1 MATPVTAPQTSPL
14 QVNIYDG
21 TRQTISGGVQ
31 ILYTITDGNSKCL
44 FRDDRA
50 PGAVFHVPFYDNAGD
65 NYTVLAYAD
74 GCEQAGFSPIA
85 CSPGV
90 HQMVDI
96 MLLKKS
102 AGFNFAAAQWDK
114 LAASNPLLSGILAH
128 GAGSDAAARD
138 RYTQLM
144 ENRPAVLACLFNIT
158 TAMAAIPL
166 RDGNPLQY
174 FKELI
179 WDDTMA
185 QDRFYG
191 WADPTLYDEV
201 KLAAT
206 HGVFSREL
214 GFDLFHS
221 GATDS
226 YKQIQFGEAN
236 VQLTFHANDKQV
248 IDGLT
253 CIRME
258 PDIDYYKDLAAHAL
272 LEVVVNG
279 ISGSLTDP
287 RQVYVLRWM
296 AGRHAGVPEFDPPYV
311 IA

>member
-1 MATPVTAPQTSPL
+1 MATVATAPQTSPL

-21 TRQTISGGVQ
+21 TRQAIAGDVP
-31 ILYTITDGNSKCL
+31 ILYTITDGGNNQLLRNS
-44 FRDDRA
+44 RP
-50 PGAVFHVPFYDNAGD
+50 PGTVFDVPFYDNLFD
-65 NYTVLAYAD
+65 NYTVLTFAD
-74 GCEQAGFSPIA
+74 GYDQAGFTPIA

-90 HQMVDI
+90 HQMLDV
-96 MLLKKS
+96 MLLKKN
-102 AGFNFAAAQWDK
+102 AGFNFAAAQWDR

-128 GAGSDAAARD
+128 GAADDNAARD
-138 RYTQLM
+138 RYSQLM
-144 ENRPAVLACLFNIT
+144 EERSAVLACLLNIT

-166 RDGNPLQY
+166 RTGSPLNY

-185 QDRFYG
+185 QERFYG
-191 WADPTLYDEV
+191 WADPALYDEV
-201 KLAAT
+201 KLAAS
-206 HGVFSREL
+206 HGVFSREAD
-214 GFDLFHS
+214 FALFHT

-236 VQLTFHANDKQV
+236 VQLTFHADDTKV

-253 CIRME
+253 CIKME

-272 LEVVVNG
+272 LEVITNA

-287 RQVYVLRWM
+287 RQVYVLRWI
-296 AGRHAGVPEFDPPYV
+296 AGRHAGVAEFDPPYV

>member
-1 MATPVTAPQTSPL
+1 MATLATAPQTSPL

-21 TRQTISGGVQ
+21 TRQPIAGDVQ
-31 ILYTITDGNSKCL
+31 ILYTITDGGNNQL
-44 FRDDRA
+44 FRDSRP
-50 PGAVFHVPFYDNAGD
+50 PGTVFNVPFYDNLFD
-65 NYTVLAYAD
+65 NYSALAFTD
-74 GCEQAGFSPIA
+74 GYDQAGFTPVA
-85 CSPGV
+85 CSPSV
-90 HQMVDI
+90 HQMLDV
-96 MLLKKS
+96 MLLKKN
-102 AGFNFAAAQWDK
+102 AAFNFAAAQWDR

-128 GAGSDAAARD
+128 GAADDGDARD
-138 RYTQLM
+138 RYSQLM
-144 ENRPAVLACLFNIT
+144 EERSAVLACLLNIT

-166 RDGNPLQY
+166 RTGSPLNY

-191 WADPTLYDEV
+191 WADPALYDEV
-201 KLAAT
+201 KLAAS
-206 HGVFSREL
+206 HGVFSREAD
-214 GFDLFHS
+214 FALFHT

-236 VQLTFHANDKQV
+236 VQLTFHADDTKV

-253 CIRME
+253 CIKME

-272 LEVVVNG
+272 LEVITNA

-287 RQVYVLRWM
+287 RQVYVLRWI
-296 AGRHAGVPEFDPPYV
+296 AGRHAGVAEFDPPYV